1 MSDIYIIEED
11 LFAPSQ
17 GHLIWFDV
25 PPSSRINSVLPDTGY
40 RAQCLILDKGNIL
53 FSGTALLKKRLQG
66 KKISAV
72 VLIPEKNLGKIPSE
86 SSIKVTVG
94 SLVEND

>member
-11 LFAPSQ
+11 LFAPSR

-53 FSGTALLKKRLQG
+53 FSGAALLKNDFKEKRFRQSCLFQ
-66 KKISAV
+66 KK
-72 VLIPEKNLGKIPSE
+72 
-86 SSIKVTVG
+86 T
-94 SLVEND
+94 